1 MCSQE
6 NLLKEQGKQNRT
18 QKEVLRWEATS
29 GQVSSLILQET
40 LGPKGSPDSLSQLK
54 ELGFSILH
62 QVVLGLGQTQK
73 QR

>member
-6 NLLKEQGKQNRT
+6 NLLKEQRKQNRT

-29 GQVSSLILQET
+29 GHVSSLIPQET

-54 ELGFSILH
+54 ELGFSILR
-62 QVVLGLGQTQK
+62 QAVLGLGQSQK